1 MKNAETKKN
10 IEGGTGD
17 ITNCS
22 VCAEYFNSN
31 EAFFC
36 PKCKKGPLCKK
47 HRLPGRKECRSCSF
61 DGTLKEV
68 NILRWQ
74 VKSIKSF
81 INFLQFLFLTFAI
94 IFIASTFG
102 LLEEIAY
109 FKENLIIKNMPYFGI
124 GTAVLLIYFISS
136 CQIRSGKLKKSKP
149 SSGKS
154 AAKDISFV
162 RSYYFDDKDTFSV
175 ENCPNYSEI
184 FLV

>member
-1 MKNAETKKN
+1 MKNAETKEN
-10 IEGGTGD
+10 IEGGKGD

-22 VCAEYFNSN
+22 VCAEFFNSN

-47 HRLPGRKECRSCSF
+47 HRLPGRKECLSCSF

-68 NILRWQ
+68 NILRGQ

-81 INFLQFLFLTFAI
+81 INFLQFLFLAFAI

-109 FKENLIIKNMPYFGI
+109 FKENLIIKNMLYFGI
-124 GTAVLLIYFISS
+124 GTAVLLIIFYFVMSKQKRKIEE
-136 CQIRSGKLKKSKP
+136 IEAEIGKIG
-149 SSGKS
+149 GK
-154 AAKDISFV
+154 
-162 RSYYFDDKDTFSV
+162 RY
-175 ENCPNYSEI
+175 
-184 FLV
+184 